1 MRLCVCNLYFIA
13 APANSKT
20 TKTKKLSKK
29 KGSDCDFGL
38 LLRLLLLLL
47 LEVLATA
54 HMRTQ
59 NEPNVCLFELAVP
72 YRKLPFRFY
81 YLVLL
86 YTFKKNVYKK

>member
-1 MRLCVCNLYFIA
+1 
-13 APANSKT
+13 
-20 TKTKKLSKK
+20 
-29 KGSDCDFGL
+29 
-38 LLRLLLLLL
+38 
-47 LEVLATA
+47 
-54 HMRTQ
+54 MRTQ